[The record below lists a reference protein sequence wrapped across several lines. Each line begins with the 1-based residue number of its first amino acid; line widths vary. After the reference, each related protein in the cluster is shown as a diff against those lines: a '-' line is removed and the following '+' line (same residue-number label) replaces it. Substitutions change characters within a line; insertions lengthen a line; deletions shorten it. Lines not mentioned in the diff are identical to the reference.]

1 MCEPYLDLN
10 SSKSTVKLT
19 RIQLGTL
26 SSRRVRACAFS
37 RPVVS
42 SSCGP
47 PGSSEYALLQAQ
59 ILEWVAIPFSRGSS
73 YQGWNPGLPH
83 CGRILYHLSHRDGVE
98 TSGDVP
104 WNPGGAGVTRTPGPG
119 RVPEGHFTVGTAL
132 ARHCLRISMRNK
144 QSNGANMERGRGPEP
159 TRLHGRR
166 TTSSAGEAAGRH
178 W

>member
-73 YQGWNPGLPH
+73 RPGMDPRPPTLWADSLPPEPQGWCRNEWRCSVEPWG
-83 CGRILYHLSHRDGVE
+83 CG
-98 TSGDVP
+98 GDQDTWAWACP
-104 WNPGGAGVTRTPGPG
+104 
-119 RVPEGHFTVGTAL
+119 
-132 ARHCLRISMRNK
+132 
-144 QSNGANMERGRGPEP
+144 RGPFYCWHCFSATLSENFHEKQ
-159 TRLHGRR
+159 TIQWRKHGKGQRP
-166 TTSSAGEAAGRH
+166 
-178 W
+178 